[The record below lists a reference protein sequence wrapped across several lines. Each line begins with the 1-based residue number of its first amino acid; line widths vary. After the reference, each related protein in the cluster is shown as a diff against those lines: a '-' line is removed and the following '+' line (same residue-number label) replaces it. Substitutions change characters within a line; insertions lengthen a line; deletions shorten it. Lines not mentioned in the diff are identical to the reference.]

1 MVFDL
6 RDLLD
11 CVPNVP
17 PDGKTASP
25 VVQIS
30 SRHAADRLQSVFT
43 FPVTRLH
50 SAANYCMETSRST
63 VEAGLRTLMLR
74 GLAGDAA
81 AHCQLLAELAQ
92 LLRGYHQRR
101 LGGRAADA
109 EDLVQESLIA
119 VHERRHTYD
128 PSQPFTAWAYAV
140 ARRKLIDH
148 LRRQRVRAALPLDDF
163 NDLFVAPDDREAR
176 DATRDVTTL
185 LSRLPPAQSAAI
197 RLTRIEG
204 YSIEE
209 AAASTGQSESSIKVG
224 VHRGLK
230 KLARLLGTQGESS

>member
-1 MVFDL
+1 
-6 RDLLD
+6 
-11 CVPNVP
+11 
-17 PDGKTASP
+17 
-25 VVQIS
+25 
-30 SRHAADRLQSVFT
+30 
-43 FPVTRLH
+43 
-50 SAANYCMETSRST
+50 METSRIPAET
-63 VEAGLRTLMLR
+63 QLKALMLR

-81 AHCQLLAELAQ
+81 AHCALLAELAQ
-92 LLRGYHQRR
+92 LLRSYHRRR
-101 LGGRAADA
+101 LGSTAADA

-140 ARRKLIDH
+140 ARHKLIDY

-163 NDLFVAPDDREAR
+163 DDMFVASDDREAR
-176 DATRDVTTL
+176 DAGRDVATL
-185 LSRLPPAQSAAI
+185 LSQLPAAQSAAI

-209 AAASTGQSESSIKVG
+209 AASSTGQSAASIKVG

-230 KLARLLGTQGESS
+230 KLAKLLGTGDGA